1 MVHTQRAPL
10 LGQCLLAAL
19 SSELMTL
26 PRAALSLGPS
36 QASSRAWDQGWL
48 ALLGNYSTE
57 SSIH

>member
-1 MVHTQRAPL
+1 MVQ
-10 LGQCLLAAL
+10 GQCLLAAL
-19 SSELMTL
+19 TSELMTL
-26 PRAALSLGPS
+26 PRAPLSLGPS